1 MRRPL
6 FLVSFC
12 VVLFVAW
19 YHWRY
24 PVTEAGPPDK
34 SRLILYGQVI
44 DREDASFVIRLRKLP
59 WETHSNLP
67 SDKIIQTSAAVLRQ
81 NYPDHQF
88 YSGQYKKFEC
98 EYENASSLVLGSFV
112 LLEGEFREYGT
123 AGNPG
128 EFDYAS
134 YYHSLDYG
142 GRMQNI
148 ALLAQEEKAPG
159 LREGL
164 NRLRQFWER
173 RLYQVF
179 PEKEAS
185 VLTAMLLGDKSDL
198 DAEIKTLY
206 RKTGILHILS
216 ISGLH
221 ITLIGVGFYHRLR
234 KWGVPVWIAA
244 LAGGG
249 LLFLYGMLTGF
260 GISACRAIGMYLIRM
275 LGHIVGRTYDMLTAL
290 GVMAAGM
297 VCVHP
302 AWAGHMGFL
311 LSFCSVLG
319 VGALL
324 PVLRSGITELK
335 NGDRRLRKYAEILK
349 QGFLAGVSVTLTT
362 LPVQLWFSYEIPVY
376 SLFLNLLL
384 LPFMG
389 VVLAAGLAAMLVP
402 GLGIIGT
409 VDVLIL
415 GLYEGVCRLFEKLP
429 HPMWNPG
436 RPRGWQVMVY
446 YFIWMLA
453 VWGIPLLRDDR
464 RKQHSQQSYCFLYDI
479 RGTLLCLAAAVWI
492 LVLPRLPE
500 NRMTFLDVG
509 QGDGMCLQL
518 ASGEVYLFDCGSSSR
533 TRIGERV
540 LIPFLK
546 YYGISEIDAV
556 FISHG
561 DADHVNGLVELFAKS
576 GEEHIR
582 VRQVVLPELTT
593 DVLQEEFR
601 EVFQAIGQMP
611 DPPAVTTIQSGVEW
625 QSKTFRGEAVTFRC
639 LHPQAASG
647 NNFGSN
653 TSGGGISGG
662 GNADS
667 ECFLVSFP
675 VTDPKE
681 KQNVTVLLTGDVEG
695 SGERELLAVLKTYQI
710 SEIDVLKCPHHGSKG
725 TTSVELLAQITPT
738 DTVISCGR
746 NNRYGH
752 PHEELLERL
761 AAVQSRIWRTPQT
774 GAVTV
779 RITREGYHLTK
790 FK

>member
-1 MRRPL
+1 MQRPL

-12 VVLFVAW
+12 LVLFVAW

-34 SRLILYGQVI
+34 SRLMLYGEVI
-44 DREDASFVIRLRKLP
+44 EKADASFVIRLRKLP
-59 WETHSNLP
+59 RETHSNLP
-67 SDKIIQTSAAVLRQ
+67 SDKIIQTSAAVLWQ

-98 EYENASSLVLGSFV
+98 EYENASSLVLGSLV

-148 ALLAQEEKAPG
+148 TLLAQEEKAPG
-159 LREGL
+159 LRDGL

-206 RKTGILHILS
+206 RKAGILHILS

-290 GVMAAGM
+290 GVMGAGM

-302 AWAGHMGFL
+302 AWVGHMGFL

-324 PVLRSGITELK
+324 PVLQSGIIELK

-464 RKQHSQQSYCFLYDI
+464 RKHHSKQSHCFLYDI

-492 LVLPRLPE
+492 LALPRLPE

-561 DADHVNGLVELFAKS
+561 DADHMNGLVELLAKS

-582 VRQVVLPELTT
+582 VRQVVLPELQA

-625 QSKTFRGEAVTFRC
+625 QSKTFRGEAVTFLC
-639 LHPQAASG
+639 LHPQAVSG
-647 NNFGSN
+647 S
-653 TSGGGISGG
+653 ISG

-667 ECFLVSFP
+667 ECFLVSFQ

-695 SGERELLAVLKTYQI
+695 SGERELLAALKTYQI

-779 RITREGYHLTK
+779 RITREGYHLTQ